1 MAQIVKH
8 VKAFTKEGFLKQ
20 PIPPPL
26 WEKIETF
33 FKAHRNNEINEG
45 TVPGYIVGETT
56 WMSYV
61 DFALRNEVNEVMKP
75 ILAEWS
81 GVGLTES
88 AVYGI
93 RKYTEG
99 STLQVHVDAKGTHII
114 SAILHVHEEYGSDS
128 QERWPLQIQ
137 DHQGTVHEVLLNPG
151 EMVLYESAKLIH
163 GRPKPFQ
170 VRETLRHSSNR
181 RRMTILSV

>member
-1 MAQIVKH
+1 MKRLLHKYTSICRSSY
-8 VKAFTKEGFLKQ
+8 L

-99 STLQVHVDAKGTHII
+99 STLQ
-114 SAILHVHEEYGSDS
+114 EYLEICKTPD
-128 QERWPLQIQ
+128 L
-137 DHQGTVHEVLLNPG
+137 
-151 EMVLYESAKLIH
+151 A
-163 GRPKPFQ
+163 
-170 VRETLRHSSNR
+170 
-181 RRMTILSV
+181 